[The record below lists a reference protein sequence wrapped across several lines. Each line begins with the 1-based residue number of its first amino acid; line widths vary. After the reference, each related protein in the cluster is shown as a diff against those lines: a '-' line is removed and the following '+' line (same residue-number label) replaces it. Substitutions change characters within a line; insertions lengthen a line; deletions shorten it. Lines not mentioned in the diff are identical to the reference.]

1 MVAACTAW
9 ADWKHRRAT
18 KTACDPPVGHPPPPV
33 CTVTRV
39 LWGKREGGCS
49 SSVSVCIHQ
58 VWERRQMFVS
68 TIVRR
73 TCPRVPRP
81 PKDSTGREMHE
92 VSECMPWVLQAASRP
107 PPRPRP
113 PPPPTNVSPPPQ
125 QAQSFGFLTPLPMT
139 LAYRLWNSLAH
150 SPVGPPPPFQERV
163 FGSGLGCV
171 CARACVC
178 VCVWVCLCL
187 AFSFYWNTVD

>member
-1 MVAACTAW
+1 MTPPW
-9 ADWKHRRAT
+9 AT
-18 KTACDPPVGHPPPPV
+18 PPPPV

-81 PKDSTGREMHE
+81 PKDSTGGEMHE

-113 PPPPTNVSPPPQ
+113 PPPPCQRQTFLETAGFELGLLEEGFSPAFKTGRRGCPSHIRPFRGGGGGTR
-125 QAQSFGFLTPLPMT
+125 FGVLV
-139 LAYRLWNSLAH
+139 R
-150 SPVGPPPPFQERV
+150 ERDRDRQ
-163 FGSGLGCV
+163 GGTED
-171 CARACVC
+171 RQ
-178 VCVWVCLCL
+178 
-187 AFSFYWNTVD
+187 TVRGRIRGRKRRRGERQRK